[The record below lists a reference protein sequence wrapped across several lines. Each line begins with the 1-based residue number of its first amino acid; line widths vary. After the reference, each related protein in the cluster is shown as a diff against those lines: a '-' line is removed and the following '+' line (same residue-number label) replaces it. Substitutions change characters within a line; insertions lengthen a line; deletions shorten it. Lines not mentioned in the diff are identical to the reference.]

1 MMMYVTLNTGSVLIL
16 LLLLLLFFNSIWF
29 IRKKYVTK
37 RNGIDI
43 DIFLIISLLPTYS
56 LGKWAAFIITLFYN
70 IQMKFVS
77 VIEGLQE

>member
-16 LLLLLLFFNSIWF
+16 LLLFFFFYSIWF

-37 RNGIDI
+37 RNVIDI
-43 DIFLIISLLPTYS
+43 DIFLIISLLSTYT
-56 LGKWAAFIITLFYN
+56 LGKWAAFIITSFYN
-70 IQMKFVS
+70 IRMKFVS